1 MEFAQRMSCGVVL
14 RAAKLSLAGEA
25 AAANLPVFPIAMGFG
40 AAADGE
46 APFEV
51 RQASTNA
58 DASACTSE
66 NESAS
71 SCAGATEYG
80 SAPTRADKP
89 DAVLS
94 QHVDTGLASTRGG
107 ACATAYDGLLAFL
120 AADRGRYR
128 ARRLAALASHA
139 LGDRC
144 TVGSPGGFIFVL
156 ARSFGYDIP
165 PYPLAGSGEIREFF
179 RDEGVA
185 NLPEWY
191 ASIGIEGDDYE
202 RLHEKTA
209 VVVRGSA
216 GTRTLFL
223 LEGVLFSHE
232 KAFSRFVPLEES
244 GVPRALSEDRLARL
258 LAHVFDAALVDDR

>member
-1 MEFAQRMSCGVVL
+1 MEFSERISGGVRL
-14 RAAKLSLAGEA
+14 RAAKLA
-25 AAANLPVFPIAMGFG
+25 LPG
-40 AAADGE
+40 A
-46 APFEV
+46 P
-51 RQASTNA
+51 
-58 DASACTSE
+58 
-66 NESAS
+66 AS
-71 SCAGATEYG
+71 SDAARRAAGGE
-80 SAPTRADKP
+80 SEFQSSSDF
-89 DAVLS
+89 
-94 QHVDTGLASTRGG
+94 GLASSPGG
-107 ACATAYDGLLAFL
+107 WCATAYDGLLAFL

-144 TVGSPGGFIFVL
+144 VVGSPSGYVFAL

-165 PYPLAGSGEIREFF
+165 PYPLAGSGEIRDFF

-191 ASIGIEGDDYE
+191 ASIGIEGNDYE

-223 LEGVLFSHE
+223 LEGVLFSHA
-232 KAFSRFVPLEES
+232 KAFTRFVLLEES
-244 GVPRALSEDRLARL
+244 GVPRALSEDRLAQL
-258 LAHVFDAALVDDR
+258 LAHVFDAALADDR